1 MNKILVIDDDKSIR
15 GLITEEMKHQ
25 RYDISKVIYAF
36 DGNEGMEKYIK
47 FRPEFVFLDM
57 QMPGINGFETFKR
70 IKDFDSDANVFL
82 MTGYGVENETADA
95 IKLGLKGYISKNDN
109 YIIMVVS
116 LIIAMLK
123 MEG

>member
-1 MNKILVIDDDKSIR
+1 MNKILVIDDDESIHE
-15 GLITEEMKHQ
+15 LITEEMEFQ
-25 RYDISKVIYAF
+25 GFDISEVLHAF
-36 DGNEGMEKYIK
+36 NGNDGVEKYME
-47 FRPEFVFLDM
+47 FRPRFVFLDM
-57 QMPGINGFETFKR
+57 RMPGINGFDTFEK
-70 IKDFDSDANVFL
+70 IKDFDPSANVFL
-82 MTGYGVENETADA
+82 MAGYGVEDETVDA